1 LNYRLL
7 ETFRRLF
14 DGERY
19 LHRRSTLGDSVAREL
34 YEDLYALG
42 RSGKLTARIDRD
54 ESVLNTQNRRI
65 GIAARRGDGSFG
77 EVVPRANIIRDAE
90 HRVALGPIAN
100 VEIGVE
106 VKILFKAMIK
116 QIDRVVN
123 DLNKQAEH
131 FKVKGDQ
138 AICVGIVGINFA
150 GRCTSYEGERPFPT
164 DGRRYKHPIQEAAQ
178 AEGRLL
184 SLAARY
190 YDEFLILKFEAVNE
204 PPYNFCGAI
213 SMIRSLDTAR
223 HFSAG
228 QPGL

>member
-1 LNYRLL
+1 M
-7 ETFRRLF
+7 
-14 DGERY
+14 
-19 LHRRSTLGDSVAREL
+19 RSADQE
-34 YEDLYALG
+34 
-42 RSGKLTARIDRD
+42 KLTARIDRD

-100 VEIGVE
+100 VEIAVE

-116 QIDRVVN
+116 QIDLVVN

-150 GRCTSYEGERPFPT
+150 GQCTSYEGERPFPT

-204 PPYNFCGAI
+204 PPYKFLWRDI
-213 SMIRSLDTAR
+213 YDTELTIRR